1 MMILT
6 AGLSLTGG
14 FGIDDPHDS
23 HYERQTGNLNRKFKE
38 NRTIFVNTWYSLTQ
52 GIKVGAEFMHLQA
65 NREDA
70 GGNNFRDKGQR
81 ITTSM
86 FYAF

>member
-1 MMILT
+1 M
-6 AGLSLTGG
+6 
-14 FGIDDPHDS
+14 
-23 HYERQTGNLNRKFKE
+23 FKE
-38 NRTIFVNTWYSLTQ
+38 NRTIFVNSWYSLTQ
-52 GIKVGAEFMHLQA
+52 AIKVGAEFMHLQA

-81 ITTSM
+81 YAVSM